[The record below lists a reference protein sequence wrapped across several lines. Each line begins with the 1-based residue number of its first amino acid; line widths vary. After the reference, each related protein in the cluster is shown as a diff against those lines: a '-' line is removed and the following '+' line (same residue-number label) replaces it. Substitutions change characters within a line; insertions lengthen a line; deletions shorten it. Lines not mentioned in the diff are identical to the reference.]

1 MTPDHDHFYFYKEV
15 RVRVSGQGQIK
26 YSPVVLKQQIKYH
39 FIMEV
44 LIL

>member
-26 YSPVVLKQQIKYH
+26 YSPVVLKQH
-39 FIMEV
+39 
-44 LIL
+44 LIIL